1 MLEIK
6 YGSYLFYLIFSWF
19 SLILLYI

>member
-6 YGSYLFYLIFSWF
+6 YGSCLFYLIFSWF